1 MFDLKN
7 LFSGLKKTQSNE
19 NNLDLSFVGNQIIL
33 SPGSK
38 NKYPSFSIFTFEF
51 TFSVV
56 DKKFKGLIDL
66 VVDILRLHL
75 LGDKVGDD
83 GVDPEVQLLHSLLPV
98 LTAALSALQA
108 LQQDFDL
115 KQRFFIKVQ
124 NGR

>member
-1 MFDLKN
+1 M
-7 LFSGLKKTQSNE
+7 
-19 NNLDLSFVGNQIIL
+19 

-115 KQRFFIKVQ
+115 SKVFFIEVHRLQGKSVL
-124 NGR
+124 